1 VDQAHQERR
10 WICGQPW
17 GLLPALAS
25 QLERYTERTGVEVT
39 LTNADVDGRMS
50 DDIEVAVFRI
60 VQEVLT
66 NVARDSGATQAS
78 VSLALDRCAGV
89 LRVCIADQ
97 GSGTT
102 RTLGTTPVGATSIGL
117 SGMAER
123 AAAVGGELAFESS
136 PGGGTVVVA
145 TIPMA

>member
-1 VDQAHQERR
+1 M
-10 WICGQPW
+10 
-17 GLLPALAS
+17 GLLPELAS
-25 QLERYTERTGVEVT
+25 QLERYTEGTGGEVT

-50 DDIEVAVFRI
+50 NDIEVAVFRI
-60 VQEVLT
+60 VQEALT
-66 NVARDSGATQAS
+66 NVARHSGATQAR
-78 VSLALDRCAGV
+78 VSLALDRRANV
-89 LRVCIADQ
+89 LRVRMADQ

-145 TIPMA
+145 TIPIA